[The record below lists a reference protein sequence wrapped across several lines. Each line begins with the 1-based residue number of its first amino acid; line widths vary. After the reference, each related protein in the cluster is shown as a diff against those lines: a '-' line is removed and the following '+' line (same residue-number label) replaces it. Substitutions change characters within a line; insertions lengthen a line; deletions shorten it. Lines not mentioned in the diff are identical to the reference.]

1 MEIAFRQINIDDF
14 ELCVAARKD
23 AYFCSFG
30 HYDGFD
36 DFISGYRER
45 VLDRLAT
52 SGWFYIHIFVDG
64 QFAGQ
69 LEFRSFSPEPETGY
83 VHLIYLQP
91 NFRGSGLA
99 PKVQDYI
106 VSTLSKAGC
115 VRAVL
120 SVSRTNH
127 RALTFYK
134 AMVGSS
140 CARIPSTMKQTFTN
154 FSYAPNKLFKR
165 DSQRVAFLLCVAF
178 SV

>member
-1 MEIAFRQINIDDF
+1 M
-14 ELCVAARKD
+14 
-23 AYFCSFG
+23 
-30 HYDGFD
+30 
-36 DFISGYRER
+36 
-45 VLDRLAT
+45 
-52 SGWFYIHIFVDG
+52 DG

-134 AMVGSS
+134 RHGWEFV
-140 CARIPSTMKQTFTN
+140 RKNPKHDETDFYQLWLRT
-154 FSYAPNKLFKR
+154 
-165 DSQRVAFLLCVAF
+165 
-178 SV
+178 